1 MLQRVHGLAGRRVTG
16 NDEPCLT
23 AQCLAVLV
31 QKEPGRVSSSS
42 VLKKNLLLEAHRSF
56 FLTVVTLVAK
66 PPLRAPL

>member
-56 FLTVVTLVAK
+56 SLTQL
-66 PPLRAPL
+66 LLL